1 MLFHPAVLLFATVA
15 ALLRHLDDMAD
26 VSDNHPLADQLVGGF
41 AFAVDLL
48 RYVPG
53 AFYGE
58 VLFPIWAVEN
68 YRSTK
73 TDFRGPNHFFR

>member
-1 MLFHPAVLLFATVA
+1 MIWQT
-15 ALLRHLDDMAD
+15 
-26 VSDNHPLADQLVGGF
+26 SKTIIYWSDQLVGGF

-58 VLFPIWAVEN
+58 VLFPIWVVEN
-68 YRSTK
+68 SRSTK
-73 TDFRGPNHFFR
+73 TDFRGPNHFLREATDVGCISKKSALLY

>member
-1 MLFHPAVLLFATVA
+1 MIWQT
-15 ALLRHLDDMAD
+15 
-26 VSDNHPLADQLVGGF
+26 SKTIIYWGDQLVGGF

-58 VLFPIWAVEN
+58 VLFPIWVVEN
-68 YRSTK
+68 SRSTK
-73 TDFRGPNHFFR
+73 TDFRGPNHFLRVATDVGCISKKSALLY